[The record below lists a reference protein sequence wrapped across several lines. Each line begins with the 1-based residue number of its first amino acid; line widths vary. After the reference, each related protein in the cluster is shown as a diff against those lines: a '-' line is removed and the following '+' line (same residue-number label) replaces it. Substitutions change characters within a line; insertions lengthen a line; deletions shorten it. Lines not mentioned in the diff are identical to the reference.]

1 MDHHKPELR
10 SALLFTITIEL
21 LGMQDIG
28 KTPSGARRIVQVK
41 GGTFEGE
48 ELRGTILPG
57 GGDWI
62 VTRPDGVRL
71 LDVRLALETDDKQLI
86 YMTYRGMLH
95 GPQWVMER
103 LNKGEKVDPSEYYF
117 RALPWFET
125 ASEKYEWL
133 NRIVTVSMGRREP
146 AGPIYDVFQIL

>member
-41 GGTFEGE
+41 GGKFEGE

-62 VTRPDGVRL
+62 VTRPDGVML

-86 YMTYRGMLH
+86 YMTYRGMRH

-117 RALPWFET
+117 RTLPWFET

-133 NRIVTVSMGRREP
+133 NRILTVAIGRREP
-146 AGPIYDVFQIL
+146 AGPVYDVFQIL

>member
-1 MDHHKPELR
+1 MDHKPELR
-10 SALLFTITIEL
+10 SALLFTINIEL
-21 LGMQDIG
+21 LGAQDIG
-28 KTPSGARRIVQVK
+28 ATPAGHRRIVQVK

-62 VTRPDGVRL
+62 VTRPDGVML
-71 LDVRLALETDDKQLI
+71 LDVRLALQTDDKQLI
-86 YMTYRGMLH
+86 YMTYRGMRH
-95 GPQWVMER
+95 GPQWVMDR

-117 RALPWFET
+117 RTLPWFET

-133 NRIVTVSMGRREP
+133 NRIVTVAIGRREP
-146 AGPIYDVFQIL
+146 HGPVYDVFQIL

>member
-1 MDHHKPELR
+1 MDHKPELR

-28 KTPSGARRIVQVK
+28 KTPSGQRRIVQVK
-41 GGTFEGE
+41 GGKFEGE

-62 VTRPDGVRL
+62 VTRPDNVMM

-86 YMTYRGMLH
+86 YMTYRGMRH
-95 GPQWVMER
+95 GPQWVMDR

-117 RALPWFET
+117 RVVPWFET

-133 NRIVTVSMGRREP
+133 NRIVTVAIGRREP
-146 AGPIYDVFQIL
+146 AGPVYDVFQIL